1 MHQPRPY
8 ERNPRY
14 AATGGTVVTGWT
26 AAVADLP
33 TAPTVLA
40 LDGPAALDWE
50 EAAGSLA
57 AALRARGTEVTVCDV
72 RGLWSAAAVERLC
85 VPAADADAFF
95 LPLAEFSM
103 GDLFETPPVQQR
115 PHAGVLLA
123 YGPGAALA
131 EPDLLWWADLPKR
144 YAEEAVTRGELPL
157 GANLGRPGTPGE
169 LRSLFYTDWPVGD
182 RHRDAF
188 AHRVDR
194 WVDLQGEDP
203 ASLDGAAVR
212 ATLAA
217 LATGPVRT
225 RPFFNST
232 PWGGQWAAR
241 ELGFDPLGGNTALGY
256 ELIAP
261 EAGILV
267 GQDAAAQVEIPFQ
280 LLCELHPEEFLGPD
294 VHRRYGTSFPIRFDY
309 LDTVG
314 GGNLS
319 LHLHP
324 QEQYMRETFGW
335 PYTQHETYYVTAS
348 EPGAQIYLGLRDST
362 DVDVMRKE
370 VEAAAADG
378 LPLRVEDHVM
388 THPADTGQ
396 LFMIPAGTPHSSGE
410 GNLVLEISATP
421 YLYSLRFYDWLRKGT
436 SGAPRPL
443 SYAHGFANLDTSRR
457 GEDVLKDLVQQP
469 RTVREGQGWRE
480 EIVGELPGMFYAVH
494 RFVIEGPEAAEDD
507 TAGRF
512 HILNVSAGDGVVVE
526 TAGGLR
532 HDLAFAETLTVPAS
546 VGPYR
551 LHPVG
556 SRPVHVVKS
565 LVTQV

>member
-241 ELGFDPLGGNTALGY
+241 ELGFDPRGGNTALGY

-280 LLCELHPEEFLGPD
+280 LLCELHPAEFLGPD

-348 EPGAQIYLGLRDST
+348 EPGAQVYLGLRDST

>member
-14 AATGGTVVTGWT
+14 PATGGTVVTGWT
-26 AAVADLP
+26 AAVADVP

-40 LDGPAALDWE
+40 LDGPAALNWAGAVDGLA
-50 EAAGSLA
+50 EALG
-57 AALRARGTEVTVCDV
+57 ARGTAVTVLDI
-72 RGLWSAAAVERLC
+72 RELWSAAAVERLC
-85 VPAADADAFF
+85 VPGPDADPFF

-103 GDLFETPPVQQR
+103 SDLFGTPPTQQR
-115 PHAGVLLA
+115 PRDGVLLVF
-123 YGPGAALA
+123 GPGAALSR
-131 EPDLLWWADLPKR
+131 PDLLWWADLPKR
-144 YAEEAVTRGELPL
+144 YAEEAVTG
-157 GANLGRPGTPGE
+157 GATGTNLGRPGVPGE

-182 RHRDAF
+182 RHRDGL

-194 WVDLQGEDP
+194 WVDLQSEQGP

-212 ATLAA
+212 ATLAG

-241 ELGFDPLGGNTALGY
+241 ELGFEPRNGNTALGY

-261 EAGILV
+261 EAGVLV
-267 GQDAAAQVEIPFQ
+267 GQDEAAQVELPFQ
-280 LLCELHPEEFLGPD
+280 LLCELHPDEFLGPE

-348 EPGAQIYLGLRDST
+348 EPGAQVYLGLRDST

-370 VEAAAADG
+370 VEAAADG
-378 LPLRVEDHVM
+378 VPLRVEDHVM
-388 THPADTGQ
+388 THPAEAGQ
-396 LFMIPAGTPHSSGE
+396 LFMIPAGTPHASGA
-410 GNLVLEISATP
+410 GNLVLEVSATP

-436 SGAPRPL
+436 SGAPRP
-443 SYAHGFANLDTSRR
+443 SRTSTGSPISAPRGAGTTWSTTSCSGRGPCVRGRAGARR
-457 GEDVLKDLVQQP
+457 PSVRCP
-469 RTVREGQGWRE
+469 RCSTRC
-480 EIVGELPGMFYAVH
+480 
-494 RFVIEGPEAAEDD
+494 
-507 TAGRF
+507 TA
-512 HILNVSAGDGVVVE
+512 S
-526 TAGGLR
+526 
-532 HDLAFAETLTVPAS
+532 
-546 VGPYR
+546 
-551 LHPVG
+551 
-556 SRPVHVVKS
+556 
-565 LVTQV
+565 